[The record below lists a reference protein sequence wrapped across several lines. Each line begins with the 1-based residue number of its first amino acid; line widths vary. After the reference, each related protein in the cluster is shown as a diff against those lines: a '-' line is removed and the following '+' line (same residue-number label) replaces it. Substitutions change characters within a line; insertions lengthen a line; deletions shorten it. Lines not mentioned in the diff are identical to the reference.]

1 MYRSLCRV
9 KGKTTCSFCKLPI
22 DGNVKISI
30 NIPAIRCHPDCFK
43 VYFLNLVFLCTSQC
57 VTLPPNC
64 FHLSLVLYFHLVS
77 RSDLI
82 TGAQCSKQLLT
93 RSNTFCDG
101 IIETYRSPRHLL
113 LLIFSFFVFSCL
125 QLKGIFPTKIKLCHH
140 LLDLKWFQT
149 CTSFLLLSTRHFEE
163 FWTISHCFHSVEK

>member
-9 KGKTTCSFCKLPI
+9 KGKTTCSFCKQPI

-30 NIPAIRCHPDCFK
+30 NIPAICCHPDCFK

-64 FHLSLVLYFHLVS
+64 FHLSLVLYLHLVS

-101 IIETYRSPRHLL
+101 IIETYRSPSHLL
-113 LLIFSFFVFSCL
+113 LLIFFLFCFLVLAAQRDISH
-125 QLKGIFPTKIKLCHH
+125 KKICHH
-140 LLDLKWFQT
+140 LLALKWFQT
-149 CTSFLLLSTRHFEE
+149 CTSFLLPSTRHFEE
-163 FWTISHCFHSVEK
+163 CWTISHCFHSVDK